1 MKHLVLA
8 LGLSLAM
15 TPFAVAPALAQKGG
29 GHIVQRAQ
37 PGAECARGDRSC
49 AKARKDA
56 EAAKAAKAQNR
67 AGPQFGASP
76 AAPGP
81 GQGAMGAGSGAPPKA
96 PPSAFNTQMKPLGG
110 PGYTPGAL
118 GR

>member
-8 LGLSLAM
+8 LGLSLAV

-37 PGAECARGDRSC
+37 PGVECARGDRSC

-56 EAAKAAKAQNR
+56 KAQSQP
-67 AGPQFGASP
+67 GPQFGASP

-81 GQGAMGAGSGAPPKA
+81 ARGAMGALSGAPPKA
-96 PPSAFNTQMKPLGG
+96 PPSAFNTQLKGLGG
-110 PGYTPGAL
+110 PGDTPGQL